1 MPRRWRSSTAV
12 GSLATFAVPALLFTQ
27 AACSSAT
34 QGSSGCEDCSA
45 RVTAT
50 LPQRFVLVPESGGSP
65 CPRAITDPAGNRLM
79 LLRVLS
85 NGRADYSI
93 PSGLYGARANE
104 ALRLHCADGTVAGL
118 VHL

>member
-1 MPRRWRSSTAV
+1 MQPRRSVTTA
-12 GSLATFAVPALLFTQ
+12 GSLAAYAVALLFTQ
-27 AACSSAT
+27 VACSSAT
-34 QGSSGCEDCSA
+34 HSGTGCEDCSA

-65 CPRAITDPAGNRLM
+65 CPHVITDAGGSRLT

-93 PSGLYGARANE
+93 TPGLYGARENE